1 MKKNERLYQLIKSL
15 TPAEKKYF
23 KIFVSQGEKN
33 YLRLFNYIDSQPFFS
48 EEEIK
53 HNFAEEKFIKQLHV
67 TKNYLNKLILKSLRS
82 FHQKISIEG
91 QINDS
96 IRDVEILFRRELY
109 QQAMEIVN
117 KSIFLAEK
125 FEKFPQ
131 LLAGYEWKRK
141 ILLRTSTPM
150 TEDNEQNEIIG
161 DSINIAEKII
171 SENKYWYLTFDSLG
185 FFTGKYHDVSEY
197 MQNEL
202 LCAKNLPESFRAKI
216 LFYHLRHTLYLRQG
230 QQKEAVLEIDKL
242 IKLHEDNPEKII
254 DEPSSYITA
263 LNNKI
268 TMLLTYKQYEE
279 IPELLQKVRNAPETY
294 CGDENNL
301 MTIRS
306 ITRTFNIELEMYRD
320 IKEFEKGY
328 KKIDTINEFIEK
340 YNEVISPD
348 YLVMLFYQFA
358 YFSFMQKDF
367 KQALNWT
374 NKIINGNYGKVREDI
389 QSFSRFLNMM
399 IHLELNN
406 VYVLRYAVESTRRF
420 LKKKRELHNFEK
432 VLLKYFSKVSMCNP
446 EKHNTLLA
454 NLEKDLF
461 AKTDE
466 KVKSIVLDY
475 LDFEVWI
482 NTHL

>member
-1 MKKNERLYQLIKSL
+1 MNKNEHLFQLIKSL

-23 KIFVSQGEKN
+23 RSFVSRGEKN

-48 EEEIK
+48 DEEIK
-53 HNFAEEKFIKQLHV
+53 HHFAEEKFIKQLHV
-67 TKNYLNKLILKSLRS
+67 TKNYLSKLILKSLRS
-82 FHQKISIEG
+82 YHNKISIES
-91 QINDS
+91 QLNDLLK
-96 IRDVEILFRRELY
+96 DAEILFKKELY
-109 QQAMEIVN
+109 AQAVEIIN
-117 KSIFLAEK
+117 KVINLAERY
-125 FEKFPQ
+125 EKFPQ

-141 ILLRTSTPM
+141 ILLRTSTPLAV
-150 TEDNEQNEIIG
+150 EEQQNEILG
-161 DSINIAEKII
+161 ESINIAEKII

-185 FFTGKYHDVSEY
+185 FFTGKYHNVSEY
-197 MQNEL
+197 FRNGL
-202 LCAKNLPESFRAKI
+202 LREENFPDSLRAKI
-216 LFYHLRHTLYLRQG
+216 LFLHLRHTLFLRDGKIKDALQ
-230 QQKEAVLEIDKL
+230 EIDQL
-242 IKLHEDNPEKII
+242 IRLLEENPDRVS
-254 DEPSSYITA
+254 DEPSSYVTA

-268 TMLLTYKQYEE
+268 TMLLTNKYYEE
-279 IPELLQKVRNAPETY
+279 IPDLLEKVRNVPEKY
-294 CGDENNL
+294 HAGENNFL
-301 MTIRS
+301 TTKS
-306 ITRTFNIELEMYRD
+306 ILRTFNIELEMYRD
-320 IKEFEKGY
+320 TKEFEKGY
-328 KKIDTINEFIEK
+328 VKIALINEFMEK
-340 YNEVISPD
+340 YAEMIQPD
-348 YLVMLFYQFA
+348 YSMLLFYQFA

-399 IHLELNN
+399 IHLELKN